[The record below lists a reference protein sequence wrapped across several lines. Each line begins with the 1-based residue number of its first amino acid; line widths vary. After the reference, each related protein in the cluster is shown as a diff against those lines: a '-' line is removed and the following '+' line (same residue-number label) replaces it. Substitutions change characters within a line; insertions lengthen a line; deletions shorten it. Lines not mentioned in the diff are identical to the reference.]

1 MYFMFF
7 SRSIYGPTF
16 GSDLFNKSSLDELF
30 PKFFL
35 SPIRQAYLYVY
46 LCIVEH
52 IAIGQIPRRVICRSV
67 QFSRSV
73 VSDSL

>member
-16 GSDLFNKSSLDELF
+16 GSDLFNKFSLDELF